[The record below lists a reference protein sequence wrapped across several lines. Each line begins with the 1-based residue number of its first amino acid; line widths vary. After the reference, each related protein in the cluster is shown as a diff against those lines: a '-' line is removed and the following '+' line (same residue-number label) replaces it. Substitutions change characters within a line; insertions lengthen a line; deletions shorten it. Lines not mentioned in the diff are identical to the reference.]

1 MYEQTGVSAD
11 LDSEGCLSSIKSS
24 TTKRNWSEPE
34 RIKIPQ
40 SEKLLV
46 VGGPF
51 YYCATMSRVGG
62 RKTTPLE
69 LVIFLQRPSI

>member
-40 SEKLLV
+40 SEKLFVVV
-46 VGGPF
+46 VGG
-51 YYCATMSRVGG
+51 G
-62 RKTTPLE
+62 
-69 LVIFLQRPSI
+69 VIGK

>member
-1 MYEQTGVSAD
+1 MSEQTGVSAD

-24 TTKRNWSEPE
+24 TTKRNWSKPE

-46 VGGPF
+46 VGG
-51 YYCATMSRVGG
+51 GG
-62 RKTTPLE
+62 G
-69 LVIFLQRPSI
+69 VIGK

>member
-1 MYEQTGVSAD
+1 MSEQTGVSED

-46 VGGPF
+46 V
-51 YYCATMSRVGG
+51 VGG
-62 RKTTPLE
+62 GGG
-69 LVIFLQRPSI
+69 VIGK

>member
-46 VGGPF
+46 GGGWCNWKIASALVPF
-51 YYCATMSRVGG
+51 
-62 RKTTPLE
+62 
-69 LVIFLQRPSI
+69 

>member
-46 VGGPF
+46 GGGNLKLVSPLVPF
-51 YYCATMSRVGG
+51 
-62 RKTTPLE
+62 
-69 LVIFLQRPSI
+69 

>member
-1 MYEQTGVSAD
+1 MSEQTGVSED

-40 SEKLLV
+40 SEKLFVV
-46 VGGPF
+46 VGGGWWCNWKIASALVPF
-51 YYCATMSRVGG
+51 
-62 RKTTPLE
+62 
-69 LVIFLQRPSI
+69 